1 MNLKHERADCVAT
14 WTNSRLS
21 LDSQSEQQPYVV
33 VWFHVQET
41 VHRIVKEAVDLEHEF
56 CCTALPVSLVGMNA
70 ALMGQ
75 YIEYVADRLLVELGC
90 EKLYNSLNP
99 FDWMEMISL
108 QVRSDT
114 KSLSAYQHLLGCRA
128 RLGCRQMA

>member
-1 MNLKHERADCVAT
+1 M
-14 WTNSRLS
+14 
-21 LDSQSEQQPYVV
+21 
-33 VWFHVQET
+33 
-41 VHRIVKEAVDLEHEF
+41 KEAVDLEHEF

-108 QVRSDT
+108 QVPTQTPR
-114 KSLSAYQHLLGCRA
+114 HCLGASVCCAGRRA
-128 RLGCRQMA
+128 RWDVSNLASCNA

>member
-1 MNLKHERADCVAT
+1 M
-14 WTNSRLS
+14 
-21 LDSQSEQQPYVV
+21 
-33 VWFHVQET
+33 
-41 VHRIVKEAVDLEHEF
+41 HRIVKEAVDLEHEF

-108 QVRSDT
+108 QVPTQTPR
-114 KSLSAYQHLLGCRA
+114 HCLGASVCCAGRRA
-128 RLGCRQMA
+128 RWDVSNLASCNA